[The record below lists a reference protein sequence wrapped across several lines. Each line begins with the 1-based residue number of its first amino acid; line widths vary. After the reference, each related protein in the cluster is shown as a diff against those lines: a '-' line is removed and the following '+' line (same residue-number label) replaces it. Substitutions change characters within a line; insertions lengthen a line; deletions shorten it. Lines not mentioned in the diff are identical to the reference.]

1 LNHQISVENE
11 EIVSSEDIDQIVQDP
26 DNEDEQ
32 AVAEEEEPIG
42 LRTSTRMPSVSE
54 RLYLCQQQTGK
65 NYNQYMI
72 TDKKSYTLADV

>member
-32 AVAEEEEPIG
+32 AVAEEE
-42 LRTSTRMPSVSE
+42 
-54 RLYLCQQQTGK
+54 
-65 NYNQYMI
+65 
-72 TDKKSYTLADV
+72 